1 MAHYA
6 HVNSENIVTFVTP
19 LSNDIAV
26 VDGVDDEP
34 KSIAFLESL
43 NIVEGGTW
51 VRCSYNNNIRGRF
64 AQEGDV

>member
-43 NIVEGGTW
+43 NIVLL
-51 VRCSYNNNIRGRF
+51 YP
-64 AQEGDV
+64 